1 MGLPSRIMPTSR
13 WRMSCSS
20 RSRSVRMR
28 VRTRLGRPCAVMPKG
43 SLMASPMRRLPRS
56 RARIRVKAGVKQF
69 HYRRVRATVE
79 TKVVYR
85 AVAVVT
91 QPSSS
96 TTSVVREARHI
107 ALPILA
113 LGVVIAILYL
123 GRLFFIT
130 SLIALTIAFILEPF
144 VALLMRI
151 RFPRSLASFVVCS
164 FALALLYVI
173 GLGAYSQ
180 LAGLY
185 DELPKDGQ
193 SIGDLGGGIQQKINA
208 MEGQTYKV
216 LVPARQRQEEERR
229 KQQEQA
235 LAAARKGKKGA
246 APVTQSTP
254 AVGAIPEVRIHEEST
269 PIGDYIYSRL
279 SSLYQVLL
287 MSSFIPFLVYFMLSW
302 RDHINRSFLQFFHG
316 EDRLIAARSVQGIAD
331 MVRAFVVGNFV
342 LGMLLAVLSSMLFWG
357 LRVPYPMLVGP
368 LSGFM
373 SLVPYIG
380 LPLAMIPPLFAAL
393 PLNAVPVYVLVVMTV
408 ATLHLF
414 ALNVLY
420 PKIVGSRVHLNPLVV
435 TFSLMIWGFLWEDR
449 KSTRLN

>member
-1 MGLPSRIMPTSR
+1 M
-13 WRMSCSS
+13 
-20 RSRSVRMR
+20 
-28 VRTRLGRPCAVMPKG
+28 
-43 SLMASPMRRLPRS
+43 
-56 RARIRVKAGVKQF
+56 
-69 HYRRVRATVE
+69 RATVE

-85 AVAVVT
+85 AVAVGT

-96 TTSVVREARHI
+96 TASAVQEARHI

-180 LAGLY
+180 LSGLY
-185 DELPKDGQ
+185 EELPKYGQ
-193 SIGDLGGGIQQKINA
+193 RIGDLVDGIQQKISG
-208 MEGQTYKV
+208 MEDQTYKV
-216 LVPARQRQEEERR
+216 LVPARQRMEEERR

-235 LAAARKGKKGA
+235 AAARKGKKG
-246 APVTQSTP
+246 VTQAPQP
-254 AVGAIPEVRIHEEST
+254 APPGAIPEVRIHEDTT

-279 SSLYQVLL
+279 SSVYQVLL

-342 LGMLLAVLSSMLFWG
+342 LGLMLALISSTLFWA

-393 PLNAVPVYVLVVMTV
+393 PLNAVPVYALVVVTV
-408 ATLHLF
+408 AMLHLV

-435 TFSLMIWGFLWEDR
+435 TFSLMIWGFLWDAPGLLLAIPLTAGLKAVCDNVKGLR
-449 KSTRLN
+449 AFGKFLGD

>member
-1 MGLPSRIMPTSR
+1 
-13 WRMSCSS
+13 
-20 RSRSVRMR
+20 
-28 VRTRLGRPCAVMPKG
+28 
-43 SLMASPMRRLPRS
+43 
-56 RARIRVKAGVKQF
+56 
-69 HYRRVRATVE
+69 
-79 TKVVYR
+79 
-85 AVAVVT
+85 VAVVT

-96 TTSVVREARHI
+96 TANAVKESRHI

-180 LAGLY
+180 LVGLY
-185 DELPKDGQ
+185 DELPKYGQ
-193 SIGDLGGGIQQKINA
+193 RIGELVDGIQQRITS
-208 MEGQTYKV
+208 MEDQTYKV
-216 LVPARQRQEEERR
+216 VVPARQRQEEERR
-229 KQQEQA
+229 RQQEQA
-235 LAAARKGKKGA
+235 LAAAKKGKKG
-246 APVTQSTP
+246 VTPPQQP
-254 AVGAIPEVRIHEEST
+254 GPQPGAIPEVRIHEEST

-279 SSLYQVLL
+279 SSVYQVLL
-287 MSSFIPFLVYFMLSW
+287 MVSFIPFLVYFMLSW

-316 EDRLIAARSVQGIAD
+316 EDRLVAARSVQGIAD

-342 LGMLLAVLSSMLFWG
+342 LGLLLAVLSSTLFWV

-368 LSGFM
+368 LSGVL

-408 ATLHLF
+408 AMLHLV

-435 TFSLMIWGFLWEDR
+435 TFSLMIWGFLWDAPGLLLAIPLTAGIKAVCDNVKALR
-449 KSTRLN
+449 AFGKFLGD

>member
-1 MGLPSRIMPTSR
+1 MTAERRSTAAARFSMLMPLERRTRPASTEVRRSSQSLTGRWVRFSSAAANSRTHTDCRPSVPRILMGLPSRIMPTSR

-69 HYRRVRATVE
+69 HYRLVRATVE

-173 GLGAYSQ
+173 GMGAYSQ
-180 LAGLY
+180 LSGLY
-185 DELPKDGQ
+185 DELPKYGQ
-193 SIGDLGGGIQQKINA
+193 SIGDLVDGIQQKINA
-208 MEGQTYKV
+208 MEDQTYKV

-246 APVTQSTP
+246 APANASSRRDNFCWIRKASCARRLKKCAGRLPRRNPKWQ
-254 AVGAIPEVRIHEEST
+254 AEIPRT
-269 PIGDYIYSRL
+269 KPLPQCRPRL
-279 SSLYQVLL
+279 NRKR
-287 MSSFIPFLVYFMLSW
+287 PFTFA
-302 RDHINRSFLQFFHG
+302 RCRNTFRSFMITRG
-316 EDRLIAARSVQGIAD
+316 IVRYAAWRSC
-331 MVRAFVVGNFV
+331 R
-342 LGMLLAVLSSMLFWG
+342 SH
-357 LRVPYPMLVGP
+357 R
-368 LSGFM
+368 
-373 SLVPYIG
+373 
-380 LPLAMIPPLFAAL
+380 
-393 PLNAVPVYVLVVMTV
+393 
-408 ATLHLF
+408 
-414 ALNVLY
+414 
-420 PKIVGSRVHLNPLVV
+420 R
-435 TFSLMIWGFLWEDR
+435 R
-449 KSTRLN
+449 

>member
-1 MGLPSRIMPTSR
+1 
-13 WRMSCSS
+13 
-20 RSRSVRMR
+20 
-28 VRTRLGRPCAVMPKG
+28 
-43 SLMASPMRRLPRS
+43 
-56 RARIRVKAGVKQF
+56 
-69 HYRRVRATVE
+69 
-79 TKVVYR
+79 
-85 AVAVVT
+85 VAVVT
-91 QPSSS
+91 QRSSS
-96 TTSVVREARHI
+96 TAGAVQEARHI

-130 SLIALTIAFILEPF
+130 SLVALTIAFILEPF

-151 RFPRSLASFVVCS
+151 HFPRSLASFVVCS

-185 DELPKDGQ
+185 DELPKYGQ
-193 SIGDLGGGIQQKINA
+193 RIGEMVDGIQQKISG
-208 MEGQTYKV
+208 MEDQTYKV

-229 KQQEQA
+229 RQAEQA
-235 LAAARKGKKGA
+235 LAAAKKGKKGA
-246 APVTQSTP
+246 TPVQPGPQPGAPGT
-254 AVGAIPEVRIHEEST
+254 IPEVRIHEDTT

-287 MSSFIPFLVYFMLSW
+287 MASFIPFLVYFMLSW
-302 RDHINRSFLQFFHG
+302 RDHVNRAFLQFFHG

-342 LGMLLAVLSSMLFWG
+342 LGLLLAVISSTLFWALG
-357 LRVPYPMLVGP
+357 VPFPMLVGP
-368 LSGFM
+368 LSGLM
-373 SLVPYIG
+373 SLIPYIG

-393 PLNAVPVYVLVVMTV
+393 PLNEVPVYVLVVVTV
-408 ATLHLF
+408 AMLHLV

-435 TFSLMIWGFLWEDR
+435 TFSLMIWGFLWDAPGLLLAIPLTAGIKAVCDNVR
-449 KSTRLN
+449 GLRAFGKFLGD

>member
-1 MGLPSRIMPTSR
+1 
-13 WRMSCSS
+13 
-20 RSRSVRMR
+20 
-28 VRTRLGRPCAVMPKG
+28 
-43 SLMASPMRRLPRS
+43 
-56 RARIRVKAGVKQF
+56 
-69 HYRRVRATVE
+69 
-79 TKVVYR
+79 
-85 AVAVVT
+85 VAVVT
-91 QPSSS
+91 HSSQS
-96 TTSVVREARHI
+96 TTSAVQEARHI

-123 GRLFFIT
+123 GRLLFIT

-164 FALALLYVI
+164 FALALLYVL

-180 LAGLY
+180 FSGLY
-185 DELPKDGQ
+185 DELPKYGQ
-193 SIGDLGGGIQQKINA
+193 SIGDLVDGIRQKING
-208 MEGQTYKV
+208 MEDQTYKM

-229 KQQEQA
+229 KQLEQ
-235 LAAARKGKKGA
+235 LMAAARKVSKKGVT
-246 APVTQSTP
+246 APTQPTP
-254 AVGAIPEVRIHEEST
+254 PPAPGAIPEVRIHEERT

-287 MSSFIPFLVYFMLSW
+287 MFSFIPFLVYFMLSW
-302 RDHINRSFLQFFHG
+302 RDHINRAFLQFFRG
-316 EDRLIAARSVQGIAD
+316 EDRLVAARSVQGIAE

-342 LGMLLAVLSSMLFWG
+342 LGVLLAVLSSVLFWAM
-357 LRVPYPMLVGP
+357 RVPYPLLVGP
-368 LSGFM
+368 LSGLL

-393 PLNAVPVYVLVVMTV
+393 PLNAVPVYVLVVV
-408 ATLHLF
+408 AVSMLHLV

-435 TFSLMIWGFLWEDR
+435 TFSLMIWGFLWDAPGLLLAIPLTAGIKAVCDNVKGLR
-449 KSTRLN
+449 PFGKFLGD

>member
-1 MGLPSRIMPTSR
+1 
-13 WRMSCSS
+13 
-20 RSRSVRMR
+20 
-28 VRTRLGRPCAVMPKG
+28 
-43 SLMASPMRRLPRS
+43 
-56 RARIRVKAGVKQF
+56 
-69 HYRRVRATVE
+69 
-79 TKVVYR
+79 
-85 AVAVVT
+85 VAVVT
-91 QPSSS
+91 QSSSS
-96 TTSVVREARHI
+96 TANAVKESRHI

-185 DELPKDGQ
+185 DELPKYGQ
-193 SIGDLGGGIQQKINA
+193 RIGELVDGIQQRITS
-208 MEGQTYKV
+208 MEDQTYKV
-216 LVPARQRQEEERR
+216 VVPARQRQEEERR
-229 KQQEQA
+229 RQQEQA
-235 LAAARKGKKGA
+235 LAAAKKGKRGA
-246 APVTQSTP
+246 APVQQTAPQP
-254 AVGAIPEVRIHEEST
+254 GAIPEVRIHEEST

-279 SSLYQVLL
+279 SSVYQVLL
-287 MSSFIPFLVYFMLSW
+287 MVSFIPFLVYFMLSW

-316 EDRLIAARSVQGIAD
+316 EDRLVAARSVQGIAD

-342 LGMLLAVLSSMLFWG
+342 LGLLLAVLSSTLFWV

-368 LSGFM
+368 LSGVL

-393 PLNAVPVYVLVVMTV
+393 PLNAVPVYALVVVTV
-408 ATLHLF
+408 AMLHLV

-435 TFSLMIWGFLWEDR
+435 TFSLMIWGFLWDAPGLLLAIPLTAGIKAVCDNVKALR
-449 KSTRLN
+449 AFGKFLGD